1 MRKSGPPR
9 AAPQNFEA
17 NFLGSM
23 FENMFTDID
32 GEGPFGGG
40 QATGIWRSFLT
51 QEYAK
56 IFAKAGGIGLGEPV
70 YRALIA
76 HQEGKRINYPSAERR
91 HIVAWRPPPFSS
103 GPGGPPM
110 SASPKAIKQ
119 APMLTMAE
127 AEALLSVCPK
137 LFRL

>member
-1 MRKSGPPR
+1 MSFAQSLTMAQSASRG
-9 AAPQNFEA
+9 AAPPANATGGKKVNARAWAAAQNFEA
-17 NFLGSM
+17 SFLGAM

-56 IFAKAGGIGLGEPV
+56 SFAKAGGIGLADPV

-76 HQEGKRINYPSAERR
+76 HQEA
-91 HIVAWRPPPFSS
+91 
-103 GPGGPPM
+103 
-110 SASPKAIKQ
+110 SASTVQKPNAA
-119 APMLTMAE
+119 APRPQT
-127 AEALLSVCPK
+127 SVPP
-137 LFRL
+137 

>member
-1 MRKSGPPR
+1 MSFVQSLTIAQSAAHSLGPLASATGAKQVNAKVW
-9 AAPQNFEA
+9 AAAQNFEA
-17 NFLGSM
+17 SFLGSM

-56 IFAKAGGIGLGEPV
+56 IFAKAGGIGLAEPV

-76 HQEGKRINYPSAERR
+76 HQEASTATAAQPN
-91 HIVAWRPPPFSS
+91 V
-103 GPGGPPM
+103 
-110 SASPKAIKQ
+110 ASPHPA
-119 APMLTMAE
+119 APA
-127 AEALLSVCPK
+127 VPYHD
-137 LFRL
+137 

>member
-1 MRKSGPPR
+1 MSFAQSLTIAQSASRGATPLANATGGKKVNAKVW
-9 AAPQNFEA
+9 AAAQNFEA
-17 NFLGSM
+17 SFLGSM

-56 IFAKAGGIGLGEPV
+56 VFAKAGGIGLADPV

-76 HQEGKRINYPSAERR
+76 HQEA
-91 HIVAWRPPPFSS
+91 
-103 GPGGPPM
+103 
-110 SASPKAIKQ
+110 SASTTREPNIASPHPETP
-119 APMLTMAE
+119 AVP
-127 AEALLSVCPK
+127 
-137 LFRL
+137 RHD

>member
-1 MRKSGPPR
+1 MSFAHSLSLTQNASSGFAS
-9 AAPQNFEA
+9 AAISSGGKKVNAKVWAAAQNFEA
-17 NFLGSM
+17 NFLGAM

-56 IFAKAGGIGLGEPV
+56 IFTKAGGIGLADPV

-76 HQEGKRINYPSAERR
+76 HQEASAAA
-91 HIVAWRPPPFSS
+91 HPPIAAPPP
-103 GPGGPPM
+103 P
-110 SASPKAIKQ
+110 AS
-119 APMLTMAE
+119 
-127 AEALLSVCPK
+127 
-137 LFRL
+137 

>member
-1 MRKSGPPR
+1 MSFAQSLAIAQNASRGLAPLAGAPGGKKVNAKVW
-9 AAPQNFEA
+9 AAAQNFEA
-17 NFLGSM
+17 SFLGSM

-56 IFAKAGGIGLGEPV
+56 IFANAGGIGLAEPV

-76 HQEGKRINYPSAERR
+76 HQEA
-91 HIVAWRPPPFSS
+91 
-103 GPGGPPM
+103 
-110 SASPKAIKQ
+110 SASSAHKANV
-119 APMLTMAE
+119 APA
-127 AEALLSVCPK
+127 SP
-137 LFRL
+137 

>member
-1 MRKSGPPR
+1 MSFAQSLTIAQSASRGIAPPASATGGKKVNAR
-9 AAPQNFEA
+9 AWAAAQNFEA
-17 NFLGSM
+17 SFLGST

-56 IFAKAGGIGLGEPV
+56 IFAKAGGIGLADPV

-76 HQEGKRINYPSAERR
+76 HQEA
-91 HIVAWRPPPFSS
+91 
-103 GPGGPPM
+103 
-110 SASPKAIKQ
+110 SASAAQKSNVASPHPQTPAV
-119 APMLTMAE
+119 P
-127 AEALLSVCPK
+127 
-137 LFRL
+137 RHD

>member
-1 MRKSGPPR
+1 MSFAQSLTIAQNAARG
-9 AAPQNFEA
+9 AAPLANATAGKKVNAKVGAAAQNFEA

-23 FENMFTDID
+23 FENMFTDMD

-56 IFAKAGGIGLGEPV
+56 VFAKAGGIGLAEPV

-76 HQEGKRINYPSAERR
+76 HQEA
-91 HIVAWRPPPFSS
+91 
-103 GPGGPPM
+103 
-110 SASPKAIKQ
+110 SASSAHPVA
-119 APMLTMAE
+119 AP
-127 AEALLSVCPK
+127 S
-137 LFRL
+137 R

>member
-1 MRKSGPPR
+1 MSFAQSLTVAQSAPR
-9 AAPQNFEA
+9 GLAPLASATGGQKVNAKAWAAAQNFEA

-56 IFAKAGGIGLGEPV
+56 IFAKAGGIGLAEPV
-70 YRALIA
+70 YRALMA
-76 HQEGKRINYPSAERR
+76 HQEA
-91 HIVAWRPPPFSS
+91 
-103 GPGGPPM
+103 
-110 SASPKAIKQ
+110 SASSAAKPNVA
-119 APMLTMAE
+119 T
-127 AEALLSVCPK
+127 SS
-137 LFRL
+137 R

>member
-1 MRKSGPPR
+1 MSFAQCLSIAQS
-9 AAPQNFEA
+9 AARGVAPLASAAGGKQVNAKVWAAAQNFEA
-17 NFLGSM
+17 TFLGSM

-56 IFAKAGGIGLGEPV
+56 IFAKAGGIGLADPV

-76 HQEGKRINYPSAERR
+76 HQEA
-91 HIVAWRPPPFSS
+91 
-103 GPGGPPM
+103 
-110 SASPKAIKQ
+110 SASTAHPSNVA
-119 APMLTMAE
+119 APA
-127 AEALLSVCPK
+127 
-137 LFRL
+137 R

>member
-1 MRKSGPPR
+1 MSFAQSLTIAQSASHGVAPLANATAGKKVNAKVW
-9 AAPQNFEA
+9 AAAQNFEA
-17 NFLGSM
+17 SFLGSM

-56 IFAKAGGIGLGEPV
+56 IFAKAGGIGLAEPV

-76 HQEGKRINYPSAERR
+76 HQEA
-91 HIVAWRPPPFSS
+91 
-103 GPGGPPM
+103 
-110 SASPKAIKQ
+110 SASSAHPANV
-119 APMLTMAE
+119 AVSSP
-127 AEALLSVCPK
+127 
-137 LFRL
+137 

>member
-1 MRKSGPPR
+1 MSFAQSLTVAQSASRGVAPPANATGGKKVNAR
-9 AAPQNFEA
+9 AWAAAQNFEA
-17 NFLGSM
+17 SFLGAM

-56 IFAKAGGIGLGEPV
+56 SFAKAGGIGLADPV

-76 HQEGKRINYPSAERR
+76 HQEA
-91 HIVAWRPPPFSS
+91 
-103 GPGGPPM
+103 
-110 SASPKAIKQ
+110 SASTAQKPNVA
-119 APMLTMAE
+119 APRPQT
-127 AEALLSVCPK
+127 SVP
-137 LFRL
+137 RHD

>member
-1 MRKSGPPR
+1 MSFAQSLTMAQSASR
-9 AAPQNFEA
+9 AVVPNATAGKKVNARAWAAAQNFEA
-17 NFLGSM
+17 SFLGAM

-56 IFAKAGGIGLGEPV
+56 SFAKAGGIGLADPV

-76 HQEGKRINYPSAERR
+76 HQEA
-91 HIVAWRPPPFSS
+91 
-103 GPGGPPM
+103 
-110 SASPKAIKQ
+110 SASTAQKPNVA
-119 APMLTMAE
+119 APRPQT
-127 AEALLSVCPK
+127 SVP
-137 LFRL
+137 RHD